1 MHQIKDVVVARIWAL
16 KIAGIY
22 AIFGALWILFSDR
35 ALLWILDDPAL
46 FLRASVVKGWLFVL
60 ISATLLYA
68 LISRLMIVLV
78 KAHQRESKLQTERIR
93 TLGLFQAIWENATEA
108 VFAKDTDG
116 RYILANQRVADY
128 LGRPRS
134 ELIGQ
139 DDSSHFPAEEA
150 SNIRADES
158 RIRREKAILVKEET
172 ISTALGIR
180 QFITTKGPLLDAAEN
195 VVGTYGIA
203 HDITD
208 LKHSENALL
217 EANAALDKQRT
228 LLQLFVEHVPAA
240 LLMLDRQLN
249 GLFASRRWLQDYALD
264 EYDIEGRHYH
274 DMIPGV
280 PSSRDAAYQRA
291 LAGERV
297 RKDKE
302 RILRSDGRTQ
312 WVRWEALP
320 WRDPNGEIGGIVIL
334 SEDITAQHK
343 AESELRKLARA
354 VEQSPESVLITDT
367 DGRIEYVNRAFERTS
382 GYTAQDVIGNNPRIL
397 NRGDTPEEIYHALW
411 QTLTQGKVWQGEFT
425 NTRRDG
431 KRYLESATIAPIR
444 QADGTITHYVAVKQD
459 ITEQR
464 QNEILLQRLAY
475 YDALTDLPNR
485 SRFRERLESALAQG
499 REQGQYGALMVMDIE
514 RFKFINDTLGYEAGD
529 SLLSQFAQRI
539 REHVDDQDAAR
550 IGGDEFAALLLDLDE
565 DAEQA
570 QAQALASARAL
581 QERLDAPY
589 RIGKDGGSDIRRS
602 FRIGVCLFG
611 PGKETVDLV
620 LKRAEVALRAAKAG
634 QQLNISLFS
643 PEMQALVDSR
653 AEMETGMRIALERRE
668 FALYLQPQFDR
679 KGGLTGAE
687 ALLRWFRN
695 GAAPVSPADFIPLAE
710 DTGLIVPIG
719 QWVLAEA
726 CRLLADWSTHPQSS
740 GLTLSVNVSARQF
753 HQPDF
758 VSDLT
763 AQIAR
768 SGIDPDRLKLE
779 LTETAILADLDYT
792 LQKMNEIR
800 QSGVGLALDD
810 FGIGYSSLSY
820 LKHLPFNQLKID
832 QSFVRDMMDD
842 PRSGAIV
849 SAILA
854 FGRALD
860 IEVVAEGVET
870 AEQHDL
876 LQDNDCAFYQGY
888 LFGKPLPADQ
898 WMMRWVKP
906 TKILTNH

>member
-320 WRDPNGEIGGIVIL
+320 WRDPDGEIGGIVIL

>member
-334 SEDITAQHK
+334 SEDITAQHE